1 MPLTWAHSDGKR
13 SSLALNASRAVL
25 RVAWRATH
33 SGLRAGGVG
42 WDKPDKAVHVFATL
56 NRSAHRST
64 ATHFHGQAA
73 SPRQPGFT
81 LASSILYPGMDPGK
95 WSGENG
101 GHVIEAGGGHTQR
114 VLLHTQ
120 VITKPGF
127 VCFTASSIFLIQKA
141 AWVIKYLDER
151 KRKKVQS

>member
-1 MPLTWAHSDGKR
+1 M
-13 SSLALNASRAVL
+13 
-25 RVAWRATH
+25 
-33 SGLRAGGVG
+33 
-42 WDKPDKAVHVFATL
+42 FATL

-101 GHVIEAGGGHTQR
+101 GHVIEAGGGTHSACPSA
-114 VLLHTQ
+114 HS
-120 VITKPGF
+120 GDN
-127 VCFTASSIFLIQKA
+127 KA
-141 AWVIKYLDER
+141 RLCVFYSFQYLSDPEGSLGH
-151 KRKKVQS
+151 KVS